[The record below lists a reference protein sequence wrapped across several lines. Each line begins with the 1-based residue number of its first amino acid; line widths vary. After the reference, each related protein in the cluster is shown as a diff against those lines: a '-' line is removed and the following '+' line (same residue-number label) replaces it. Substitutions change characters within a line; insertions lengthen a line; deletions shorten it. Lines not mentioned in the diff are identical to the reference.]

1 MRQVKASTGVGGK
14 SVNVPNDA
22 SAKNRIEAKTE
33 TGGLTIGKG

>member
-1 MRQVKASTGVGGK
+1 LRQVKASTGVGGK
-14 SVNVPNDA
+14 SNVPNDP